1 MPGDPYPLSIP
12 ILCPPH
18 KGRGSSQLSTEKT
31 LLPRNGVGD
40 NTQNTCSW
48 WFFTGLAAA
57 RTRMLCPRCS
67 YPAGRGSICPGVG
80 SRHSLPRAQ
89 GRALGEHCNYEGTDS
104 SVLQTPFLLVAL
116 SPSILNSRAMN
127 IQEKNVLKIGDIFRI
142 GSH

>member
-1 MPGDPYPLSIP
+1 MPGDPYALSIP
-12 ILCPPH
+12 VRCPPH
-18 KGRGSSQLSTEKT
+18 EGHGSSQLSTEKT

-40 NTQNTCSW
+40 NSPNTCSW

-57 RTRMLCPRCS
+57 RTRMLCPRCTS
-67 YPAGRGSICPGVG
+67 PVGRGSICPGGG

-89 GRALGEHCNYEGTDS
+89 GRALGKHCKYEGTDS
-104 SVLQTPFLLVAL
+104 PVLQTPFLLVAL
-116 SPSILNSRAMN
+116 SPSVSNSRAMN